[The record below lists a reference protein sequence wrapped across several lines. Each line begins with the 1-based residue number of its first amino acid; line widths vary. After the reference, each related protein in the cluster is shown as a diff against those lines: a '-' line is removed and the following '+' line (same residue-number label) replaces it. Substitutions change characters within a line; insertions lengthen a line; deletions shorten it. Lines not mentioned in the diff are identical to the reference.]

1 MNLAEI
7 LVIAKSSVKILCTAP
22 TEAPPTTTL
31 FRLLLGPSL
40 YATLTRGTEQWT
52 EQNKV

>member
-7 LVIAKSSVKILCTAP
+7 LVIAKSSDKIFCTAP

-31 FRLLLGPSL
+31 FQLLLGPS